1 MQQKHAKASPVAV
14 SFENQ
19 GTEFKGKNFKAWH
32 FLFFSGEIQRVEF
45 NNALELLFPD
55 FKDRHPSQP
64 IF

>member
-19 GTEFKGKNFKAWH
+19 GTEFKDKNFKAWH

-45 NNALELLFPD
+45 NNALELLFSR
-55 FKDRHPSQP
+55 F
-64 IF
+64 